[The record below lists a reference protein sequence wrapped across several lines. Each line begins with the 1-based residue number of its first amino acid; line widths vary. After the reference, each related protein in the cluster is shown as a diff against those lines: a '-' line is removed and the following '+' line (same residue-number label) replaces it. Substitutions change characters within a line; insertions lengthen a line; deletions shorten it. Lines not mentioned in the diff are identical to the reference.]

1 MVENETAIMQTQQV
15 LPIQIQGAS
24 ATPNKA
30 GGASQ
35 GGGEFSQALFD
46 SRQAMRNQAQA
57 RSNGAPAPRPN
68 VQDKPAP
75 KQPEAT
81 GGPKPGSEDHVAK
94 AAQEAA
100 TSGAAAEVPAS
111 QANNGSAKAASG
123 SSSEAGSGQAAVDAQ
138 ARADAQAKADAEAA
152 AAADAAAIT
161 PVADMLALMAAFN
174 QPAQAADI
182 ANGAAAAAAVLDS
195 RSLGVSPADAAA
207 AAAAA
212 EAAALAGASGAD
224 ALGAASAADAAALAA
239 ANAAAN
245 AAATAGTRAS
255 VAADAGADAG
265 KAAEGAIKLDAAVLA
280 AQEALD
286 PALADAAKQAASKQA
301 APVDSAF
308 AKQLAQAGEAKPVEP
323 GLPGTA
329 SAQSGL
335 KLEAALRSTR
345 AETGAGDATVDT
357 AATDAKPELK
367 PLAAGVQAAV
377 AQQKP
382 EVAIQQNAPRTEPHE
397 LAAVREAAP
406 QPASFQQAINTSLQ
420 AAQAANVAASDRI
433 PARVGTPAWDN
444 QVTQKVI
451 FMAAGGEQSASLTLN
466 PPELGPM
473 QVVLSV
479 SNDTT
484 NVTFSAAQPEVRHAL
499 ENSMPKL
506 REMLAESGISLGN
519 ANVNANMPDQA
530 QANANANQGG
540 SHGGGHGQGRF
551 NNGNNVAAADTPA
564 PRPSRRNE
572 NGLVDTFA

>member
-1 MVENETAIMQTQQV
+1 MQTQQV

-75 KQPEAT
+75 KQPEAA

-111 QANNGSAKAASG
+111 QANSGSTKAAG
-123 SSSEAGSGQAAVDAQ
+123 SSSEAATGQAAVDAQ

-174 QPAQAADI
+174 QPAQAADT

-195 RSLGVSPADAAA
+195 RSLGVAPADAAA

-265 KAAEGAIKLDAAVLA
+265 KDAEGAIKLDAAALA

-286 PALADAAKQAASKQA
+286 PALAEAAKQAASKQA

-335 KLEAALRSTR
+335 KLETALRSTR
-345 AETGAGDATVDT
+345 TETGAGDATVDT
-357 AATDAKPELK
+357 VATDAKPELK

-382 EVAIQQNAPRTEPHE
+382 EVAIQQNAPRTEHNE

-484 NVTFSAAQPEVRHAL
+484 NVTFSAAQPEVRQAL

-530 QANANANQGG
+530 QANANQGG